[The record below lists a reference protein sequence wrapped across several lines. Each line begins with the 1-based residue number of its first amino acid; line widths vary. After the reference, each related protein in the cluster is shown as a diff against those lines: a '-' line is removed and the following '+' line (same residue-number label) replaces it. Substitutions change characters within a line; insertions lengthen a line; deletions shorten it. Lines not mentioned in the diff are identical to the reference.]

1 MKTIDVLK
9 CCSAVFLL
17 ILLNSQI
24 GFSQNAVGRLVLSDA
39 TFSEAKW
46 ENFRWDSPDN
56 EFARLRLKNP
66 LSVANYS
73 LTFTATSYGPTQ
85 GPSPSD
91 RISFFF
97 GQDNTQENYYELT
110 YFPTIFGGG
119 PNIFLTKI
127 LSSGPNVTLGS
138 ASRPPL
144 ENDEVYTWQ
153 VIKEAQSGRITV
165 NLDRG
170 DGNGL
175 DYVIGTTDTSIA
187 TLGHFGWTR
196 NTSAPK
202 LVTIQQVEVRDIL
215 DASRVVSFTLVN
227 AATGQPIPG
236 FNPIPA
242 NAVIDPI
249 KLPAFSIRA
258 NTGPAKV
265 GSVRFAYDGLPEWKV
280 ENLAPYSISGD
291 FNNGTRYNPFLPAP
305 GVQTLTATPFAGADL
320 TGTLGTARSLSF
332 TVKYTFEA
340 ENASPSFQGFP
351 RVTDEN
357 AGFSGTGYMDYGN
370 NFEEYIQWDNIN
382 IPVNNGPDTF
392 TLTFRY
398 ANGGISNRPL
408 NLTVNGGSPIRLS
421 FPPTGSWTSWSTVS
435 VDVPLF
441 ARGSI
446 STVRNHFR
454 LIAVNSTGPNIDYL
468 QIGGVGAGATVSART
483 AEAKAKQVGKAAQV
497 LGEAKG
503 LLVYPNPAVQ
513 QLTLQ
518 VVTELKEA
526 KLYNSVGQ
534 LVYTQTNL
542 SPGVNQLSVDHLPSD
557 IYILKVVT
565 TAGERASQRVI
576 IGH

>member
-1 MKTIDVLK
+1 MKTINVLK

-46 ENFRWDSPDN
+46 ENFRWNSPDN

-73 LTFTATSYGPTQ
+73 LAFTATGYGPTQ

-97 GQDNTQENYYELT
+97 GQDNAQENYYQLT
-110 YFPTIFGGG
+110 YYPTNIGGG

-127 LSSGPNVTLGS
+127 SSSGPNVILGS
-138 ASRPPL
+138 TSRPPL
-144 ENDEVYTWQ
+144 ESDEVYTWQ
-153 VIKEAQSGRITV
+153 VIKEAQSGKITV

-175 DYVIGTTDTSIA
+175 DYVLGTYDTSIA
-187 TLGHFGWTR
+187 TLGHFGWIR
-196 NTSAPK
+196 NNAAPK
-202 LVTIQQVEVRDIL
+202 LVTIQQVEVKDIL

-258 NTGPAKV
+258 NTSPARV
-265 GSVRFAYDGLPEWKV
+265 GSVRFSYDGRPEETV
-280 ENLAPYSISGD
+280 ENLVPYSMYGD
-291 FNNGTRYNPFLPAP
+291 ENGTRYTPFLPAP
-305 GVQTLTATPFAGADL
+305 GVQTVTATPFSKANLG
-320 TGTLGTARSLSF
+320 GTLGTALSLSF
-332 TVKYTFEA
+332 TVQYTYEA
-340 ENASPSFQGFP
+340 ENASPSYQEFP
-351 RVTDEN
+351 SVAN
-357 AGFSGTGYMDYGN
+357 KNPGFSGTGYMDYGN
-370 NFEEYIQWDNIN
+370 NFEEYIQWDIF
-382 IPVNNGPDTF
+382 IPGSNGPDTF

-398 ANGGISNRPL
+398 ANGGASNRPL
-408 NLTVNGGSPIRLS
+408 NLTVNGRSPIRLS
-421 FPPTGSWTSWSTVS
+421 FPPTGSWASWATVS
-435 VDVPLF
+435 VDVSLLE
-441 ARGSI
+441 S
-446 STVRNHFR
+446 SSNHIR
-454 LIAVNSTGPNIDYL
+454 LIAINSTGPDIDYL
-468 QIGGVGAGATVSART
+468 QIGGVGTASATASART
-483 AEAKAKQVGKAAQV
+483 AETTTKQVGKAAQV

-503 LLVYPNPAVQ
+503 LLVYPNPATQ

-518 VVTELKEA
+518 VETGLKEA

-542 SPGVNQLSVDHLPSD
+542 SPGANQLLVDHLPSD
-557 IYILKVVT
+557 IYLLKVVT
-565 TAGERASQRVI
+565 IAGEQASQRVI